1 MRKIYSTLALAAL
14 VCAGATAAEKTAV
27 RELGLAQI
35 QQFTTVGNIEMRE
48 APMKSAPQ
56 RAASINDFCGYFKA
70 EYEWFFS
77 SKDPGTELNIAEVD
91 ATHVAITMHPWCDY
105 SNVNMSP
112 IIANVD
118 VAAGTITIVAA
129 ANSNLGTVTFEGE
142 GTFPLACKTV
152 TWAAAADGRIQ
163 LTDAAQITGTLQAN
177 GEIVFPENT
186 GFGFYTGDGWVGAFF
201 SPKFVAPPYF
211 DYVASEWESIGTASY
226 DEYIIT
232 PLLTRPIGAVNVP
245 LERNKADHGL
255 FLLKN
260 PYAQGNWAQVA
271 DRNTEGYIVFSIATP
286 DCVWVRPLTP
296 SGFWWDMRDEGA
308 PNPVWEEF
316 YMYNLEGQ
324 YVVNEEADPEEV
336 AEVMADM
343 VDNVS
348 TFDATTRTAKI
359 YNVMFGQT
367 SNPGAGYTWTKYPD
381 LTMTIVLPENYNA
394 GIDGVI
400 NDAENVPARYFNLQ
414 GVEIANP
421 EAGQVVIVKKG
432 NEAFKTIAK

>member
-27 RELGLAQI
+27 RDFGVAEI
-35 QQFTTVGNIEMRE
+35 QQFATVNNIEMRN
-48 APMKSAPQ
+48 APMKSVPQ
-56 RAASINDFCGYFKA
+56 RATAVNDFCGYYKA
-70 EYEWFFS
+70 QYEWFFS
-77 SKDPGTELNIAEVD
+77 SKDPGTELLIEEVD
-91 ATHVAITMHPWCDY
+91 ATHVAISSHPWMDY
-105 SNVNMSP
+105 NNINMSP

-118 VAAGTITIVAA
+118 VAAGTLTIVAA
-129 ANSNLGTVTFEGE
+129 ANSNIGTATFDDTGTV
-142 GTFPLACKTV
+142 PVACKTV
-152 TWAAAADGRIQ
+152 TYTVTQEGRIQ
-163 LTDAAQITGTLQAN
+163 LTEVPQITGTLQAN

-186 GFGFYTGDGWVGAFF
+186 AFGFNVPDGWIALFA
-201 SPKFVAPPYF
+201 SPKFVAPAYF

-226 DEYIIT
+226 EEYIIN
-232 PLLTRPIGAVNVP
+232 PLLTRPIGAVDVP

-271 DRNTEGYIVFSIATP
+271 DRSTEGYIVFSIGTP

-296 SGFWWDMRDEGA
+296 SGFWLDMRDEDA
-308 PNPVWEEF
+308 PTPVWEEF

-324 YVVNEEADPEEV
+324 YVINEEADPEEV
-336 AEVMADM
+336 ADVMPDM

-367 SNPGAGYTWTKYPD
+367 SNPGAGYTWTQYPD
-381 LTMTIVLPENYNA
+381 LTMTIVLPANYNA
-394 GIDGVI
+394 GIDGII